1 MSIWLNNKKL
11 IPNTRFFAFEKSDH
25 ILFLE
30 ETKKFIAEL
39 IKFSQI
45 SIMSKNVSDQLVE
58 VLVEAG
64 IKRIYAVTG
73 DSLNHVNAAVCRNGK
88 IKWIHVRHE
97 ETAAYAAGAEA
108 YLNGLACCA
117 GSSGPGHVHL
127 INGLYDAHR
136 SSASVLAIASTIP
149 SKEFGTGYFQ
159 ETNTI
164 KLFDDCSCYN
174 QVAITPA
181 QLPRMLQAA
190 LQHAVHKKGVAV
202 IGLPGDITDLPAIEA
217 ETTTILFRN
226 RAVVRPSDEEML
238 QLAALLNSHKKVT
251 LFCGL
256 GAAESHKEIL
266 QLAEKLKS
274 PVAYSYKAKMA
285 IQHDNPF
292 EVGLTGLLGIPSAYH
307 SMHECE
313 LLVLLGTD
321 FPYTTFMPVKNKI
334 VQIDIKPENLGR
346 RAKLD
351 LGLCG
356 DVKDTLQLLIPMIA
370 LKKDANF
377 LDQQLE
383 FYKEVKKN
391 LQVYVNDP
399 GKPNAIH
406 PEFVASVIN
415 ELAAHDAIFTVD
427 TGMCCVWAARY
438 INGTGER
445 KMLGSYNHGSMANA
459 MPQAIGAALA
469 CPGKQVI
476 AFCGDGGLSMM
487 MGDLMT
493 IVQYKLPVKII
504 VFNNRSLGMVKLEME
519 VAGIPDHETDMLN
532 PDFTKIAEAMGMP
545 GITIIDPIEV
555 RPLLEMVF
563 LQEGPILVTIQ
574 TDPNALAMPPKL
586 EFDQMKGMALYMGK
600 MMLSGR
606 MDEAFNIISSNYKH
620 LGEVL

>member
-1 MSIWLNNKKL
+1 MNKN
-11 IPNTRFFAFEKSDH
+11 I
-25 ILFLE
+25 
-30 ETKKFIAEL
+30 
-39 IKFSQI
+39 
-45 SIMSKNVSDQLVE
+45 SDQLVE
-58 VLVEAG
+58 ILVEAG
-64 IKRIYAVTG
+64 IQRIYAVTG
-73 DSLNHVNAAVCRNGK
+73 DSLNHVNAAVHRNGK

-97 ETAAYAAGAEA
+97 ETAAFAAGAEA
-108 YLNGLACCA
+108 QLNGLACCA

-136 SSASVLAIASTIP
+136 SSASVLAIASTLP
-149 SKEFGTGYFQ
+149 TKEFGTSYFQ

-174 QVAITPA
+174 QVAATPA

-190 LQHAVHKKGVAV
+190 LQHALHKNGVAV
-202 IGLPGDITDLPAIEA
+202 IGLPGDITNLPAVEA
-217 ETTTILFRN
+217 ETTTVLFRN
-226 RAVVRPSDEEML
+226 RPVVRPSEDELL

-251 LFCGL
+251 IFCGL
-256 GAAESHKEIL
+256 GAAEAHTEII

-274 PVAYSYKAKMA
+274 PVAYSYKGKMA
-285 IQHDNPF
+285 IQYDNPY

-321 FPYTTFMPVKNKI
+321 FPYTPFMPVENKI
-334 VQIDIKPENLGR
+334 VQIDIKPETLGR

-356 DVKDTLQLLIPMIA
+356 DVKDTLQALIPMIEI
-370 LKKDANF
+370 KEDTTF
-377 LDQQLE
+377 LDFQLK

-391 LQVYVNDP
+391 LLIYVNNP

-406 PEFVASVIN
+406 PEFVVSIIN
-415 ELAAHDAIFTVD
+415 ELAAKDAIFTVD

-438 INGTGER
+438 IDGTGER
-445 KMLGSYNHGSMANA
+445 KMLGSFNHGSMANA

-493 IVQYKLPVKII
+493 IIQYKLPVKII
-504 VFNNRSLGMVKLEME
+504 VFNNRTLGMVKLEME

-532 PDFTKIAEAMGMP
+532 PDFAKIAEAMGIP
-545 GITIIDPIEV
+545 GITINDPGDVKSE
-555 RPLLEMVF
+555 LEKAF

-586 EFDQMKGMALYMGK
+586 ELDQMKGMALYMGK
-600 MMLSGR
+600 MMLGGR
-606 MDEAFNIISSNYKH
+606 MDEAFKIISSNYKH

>member
-1 MSIWLNNKKL
+1 
-11 IPNTRFFAFEKSDH
+11 
-25 ILFLE
+25 
-30 ETKKFIAEL
+30 
-39 IKFSQI
+39 
-45 SIMSKNVSDQLVE
+45 MSKNVSDQLVE
-58 VLVEAG
+58 TLVDAG
-64 IKRIYAVTG
+64 IQRIYAVTG
-73 DSLNHVNAAVCRNGK
+73 DSLNHVNAAVHRNGK

-108 YLNGLACCA
+108 QLNGLACCA

-127 INGLYDAHR
+127 LNGLYDAHR

-149 SKEFGTGYFQ
+149 TKEFGTGFFQ

-174 QVAITPA
+174 QVVTTPA
-181 QLPRMLQAA
+181 QFPRMLQAA
-190 LQHAVHKKGVAV
+190 LQNAVHKRGVAV
-202 IGLPGDITDLPAIEA
+202 LGLPGDITDLPAVAA
-217 ETTTILFRN
+217 ETTTLLFRN
-226 RAVVRPSDEEML
+226 QPVVRPSEDELL
-238 QLAALLNSHKKVT
+238 QLVELLNSHKKVT
-251 LFCGL
+251 IYCGL
-256 GAAESHKEIL
+256 GAADAHKEII

-285 IQHDNPF
+285 IQYDNPY

-307 SMHECE
+307 AMHECE

-321 FPYTTFMPVKNKI
+321 FPYTPFMPVENKI

-356 DVKDTLQLLIPMIA
+356 DVKDTLQALLPLLEI
-370 LKKDANF
+370 KEDATF

-391 LQVYVNDP
+391 LRVYVEDT

-415 ELAAHDAIFTVD
+415 ELAAKDAIFTVD

-438 INGTGER
+438 IDGTGGR
-445 KMLGSYNHGSMANA
+445 KMLSSFNHGSMANA
-459 MPQAIGAALA
+459 MPQAIGAVLA
-469 CPGKQVI
+469 CPDKQVI
-476 AFCGDGGLSMM
+476 AFCGDGGISMM
-487 MGDLMT
+487 LGDLMT
-493 IVQYKLPVKII
+493 IVQYQLPVKII

-519 VAGIPDHETDMLN
+519 VAGIPDLETDMLN
-532 PDFTKIAEAMGMP
+532 PDFVKIAEAMGMTGV
-545 GITIIDPIEV
+545 GIDDPDDV
-555 RPLLEMVF
+555 KSGLEKAF
-563 LQEGPILVTIQ
+563 LQEGPVLVSIQ

-586 EFDQMKGMALYMGK
+586 EFDQMKGVALYMGK
-600 MMLSGR
+600 MKLSGR
-606 MDEAFNIISSNYKH
+606 MDEVFKIISSNYKH
-620 LGEVL
+620 LNEVI

>member
-1 MSIWLNNKKL
+1 
-11 IPNTRFFAFEKSDH
+11 
-25 ILFLE
+25 
-30 ETKKFIAEL
+30 
-39 IKFSQI
+39 
-45 SIMSKNVSDQLVE
+45 MSKNISDQLVE
-58 VLVEAG
+58 ILVDAG
-64 IKRIYAVTG
+64 IQRIYAVTG
-73 DSLNHVNAAVCRNGK
+73 DSLNHVNAAVHRNSK

-97 ETAAYAAGAEA
+97 ETAAFAAGAEA
-108 YLNGLACCA
+108 QLNGLACCA

-136 SSASVLAIASTIP
+136 SSASVLAIASTLP
-149 SKEFGTGYFQ
+149 TKEFGTGYFQ

-164 KLFDDCSCYN
+164 RLFDDCSCYN
-174 QVAITPA
+174 QIATTPA

-202 IGLPGDITDLPAIEA
+202 LGLPGDITSLPAITA
-217 ETTTILFRN
+217 ETTTALFRN
-226 RAVVRPSDEEML
+226 HTVVIPSEDELM
-238 QLAALLNSHKKVT
+238 QLATLINLNKKVT
-251 LFCGL
+251 IYCGL
-256 GAAESHKEIL
+256 GAADAHTEII
-266 QLAEKLKS
+266 QLAEKLKA

-285 IQHDNPF
+285 IQYDNPY

-321 FPYTTFMPVKNKI
+321 FPYTPFMPIENKI
-334 VQIDIKPENLGR
+334 VQIDIKPETLGR

-356 DVKDTLQLLIPMIA
+356 DVKDTLKALIPMIEI
-370 LKKDANF
+370 KEDTTF
-377 LDQQLE
+377 LDLQLK

-391 LQVYVNDP
+391 LLIYVNDP

-406 PEFVASVIN
+406 PEFVVSIIN
-415 ELAAHDAIFTVD
+415 ELSAKDAIFTID

-438 INGTGER
+438 IDGTGER
-445 KMLGSYNHGSMANA
+445 KMLGSFNHGSMANA

-493 IVQYKLPVKII
+493 IIQYKLPVKII
-504 VFNNRSLGMVKLEME
+504 VFNNRTLGMVKLEME
-519 VAGIPDHETDMLN
+519 VAGIPDLETEMLN
-532 PDFTKIAEAMGMP
+532 PDFTKLAEAMGIP
-545 GITIIDPIEV
+545 GITINDPGEV
-555 RPLLEMVF
+555 KSGLEKAF
-563 LQEGPILVTIQ
+563 LQEGPVLVNIL

-586 EFDQMKGMALYMGK
+586 EFDQLKGMTKYIGK

-606 MDEAFNIISSNYKH
+606 MDEVFKIISSNYKH